1 MNAIQKVNGML
12 LNEKKV
18 FVGRFVPRKERE
30 KELQDQLEKA
40 KAAAEEDDE
49 VLFVGGAGVS
59 DDEEKAEGVSR
70 TFLGGGGNVM
80 TRQQVRELRE
90 RSAGRSHRPATAGSR
105 RSSGYS
111 LSASGGGGSRYSNTS
126 SAFSSV
132 CRSVDSYLS
141 GTRPVAK
148 A

>member
-1 MNAIQKVNGML
+1 MDSRAGLSIRPATAASSRSASSLSLDGMW
-12 LNEKKV
+12 
-18 FVGRFVPRKERE
+18 
-30 KELQDQLEKA
+30 
-40 KAAAEEDDE
+40 AAEEDDE

-80 TRQQVRELRE
+80 TRQQLRELRE

-111 LSASGGGGSRYSNTS
+111 LSASGGGSRYSNTS